1 MIGWLILGC
10 GLAKAPVETN
20 IIEDA
25 PVSEIPVP
33 GVLPSWLPGTPEVQT
48 LENGLTLWV
57 LHDSSIPLV
66 SARLVLPGG
75 SVTDPPEAWG
85 FSWLAAEMLEE
96 STEKRGTA
104 ELAGGFKLLGANMS
118 VDVEKTAVVAS
129 LDILADRFEEG
140 LGLLAEAV
148 LQPAFEEGD
157 WDRVKGLHLE
167 SIEQRWEEGRSLAQD
182 SAGLTWYGA
191 DNPMGWP
198 ERGTPESVARVYRE
212 RVRDSMSEWVVPT
225 GSTLVVVGDAD
236 VVRVR
241 SAVEGAFGAWE
252 GAPSARVVAARQAAQ
267 PSTEIPDSRF
277 LLLDMPGAAQTAIR
291 VVGRG
296 PGAGEDTY
304 TGARLAGILLGG
316 SFTSRLNL
324 LLREEKGYTYGARA
338 LYYSTGPVGMF
349 VASTSVQTEVT
360 APALTDLVAEL
371 GRFGPGFTTEEAGK
385 ARAQVLAN
393 ALDVGESR
401 SALADRYASSAAEG
415 LEAGEFAA
423 QLQQSSEVQA
433 QDLDTAV
440 SSWFAPENLLFVLA
454 GDAERVG
461 NDLSE
466 AGFSFQVVEPPR

>member
-1 MIGWLILGC
+1 MIGWLVLGC
-10 GLAKAPVETN
+10 GLAKGPIETTML
-20 IIEDA
+20 EEA
-25 PVSEIPVP
+25 PVSDIPVA
-33 GVLPSWLPGTPEVQT
+33 GVLPSWLPGTPEVQK

-57 LHDSSIPLV
+57 LHDPSIPLV

-75 SVTDPPEAWG
+75 TVTDPPEAWG

-118 VDVEKTAVVAS
+118 VDARKTAVVAS

-140 LGLLAEAV
+140 LALLAEAV
-148 LQPAFEEGD
+148 LQPAFDEGD
-157 WDRVKGLHLE
+157 WQRVKGLHLE
-167 SIEQRWEEGRSLAQD
+167 SIEQRWEEGRSLAED
-182 SAGLTWYGA
+182 LAGLSWYGA
-191 DNPMGWP
+191 ENPMGWP
-198 ERGTPESVARVYRE
+198 QRGTPESVERVYRE
-212 RVRDSMSEWVVPT
+212 RVRDSMTEWVVPT

-236 VVRVR
+236 VGRVR
-241 SAVEGAFGAWE
+241 TAVEGAFGAWE

-267 PSTEIPDSRF
+267 PSAAIPESRF
-277 LLLDMPGAAQTAIR
+277 LLLDLPGSAQTAIR

-296 PGAGEDTY
+296 PGAAEDTY

-338 LYYSTGPVGMF
+338 RYQSTGPVGMF

-371 GRFGPGFTTEEAGK
+371 GRFGAGFTAEEAGK

-401 SALADRYASSAAEG
+401 SALADRHASSAGEG
-415 LEAGEFAA
+415 WDVGQFAT
-423 QLQQSSEVQA
+423 QIEQSSGVQA
-433 QDLDTAV
+433 TDLDSAV
-440 SSWFAPENLLFVLA
+440 SSWFAPEELLFVLA
-454 GDAERVG
+454 GDAERVSDG
-461 NDLSE
+461 LSE

>member
-1 MIGWLILGC
+1 MIAWMILGC
-10 GLAKAPVETN
+10 GLAKGPVETSML
-20 IIEDA
+20 EEV

-33 GVLPSWLPGTPEVQT
+33 GVLPNWLPGTPEVQQ

-75 SVTDPPEAWG
+75 TVADPPEAWG

-96 STEKRGTA
+96 STQQRGTA

-118 VDVEKTAVVAS
+118 VGARKTAVVAS
-129 LDILADRFEEG
+129 LDILAERFEAG
-140 LGLLAEAV
+140 LDLLAEAV
-148 LQPAFEEGD
+148 LQPAFTEED

-182 SAGLTWYGA
+182 LSGLAWYG
-191 DNPMGWP
+191 DENPMGWP

-212 RVRDSMSEWVVPT
+212 RVRDSMGEWVVPT

-241 SAVEGAFGAWE
+241 AAVERAFGAWE
-252 GAPSARVVAARQAAQ
+252 GAPSARVVAAMQAAE
-267 PSTEIPDSRF
+267 PSTVTPESRF
-277 LLLDMPGAAQTAIR
+277 LLLDLPGSAQTAIR
-291 VVGRG
+291 VVGKG
-296 PGAGEDTY
+296 PGGDGVAY
-304 TGARLAGILLGG
+304 PGARLAGILLGG

-338 LYYSTGPVGMF
+338 EYQSTGPVGMF

-371 GRFGPGFTTEEAGK
+371 DRFGAGFTAAEAGK

-401 SALADRYASSAAEG
+401 SSLADRYADAASEG
-415 LEAGEFAA
+415 WPAGQFADE
-423 QLQQSSEVQA
+423 LKQSSGVQA
-433 QDLDTAV
+433 TDLDSAV
-440 SSWFAPENLLFVLA
+440 SKWFAPEELLFVLA

-461 NDLSE
+461 NGLSE
-466 AGFSFQVVEPPR
+466 AGFAFQVVEPPR